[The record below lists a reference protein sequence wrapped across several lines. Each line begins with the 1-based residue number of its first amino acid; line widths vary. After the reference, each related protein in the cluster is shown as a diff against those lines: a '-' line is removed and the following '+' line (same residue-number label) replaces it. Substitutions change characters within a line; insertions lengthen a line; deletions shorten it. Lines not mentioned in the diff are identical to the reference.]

1 MADKL
6 VTVSGAKTLYN
17 DTRDRIEDLNSNKVG
32 YAEVDDGYLILKPS
46 EESDEIIAKLTGFGG
61 GGGGGGGAALSQLTV
76 INESQWLT
84 KKVPE
89 GSEVSAKITWSSTID
104 GIPTGLGTL
113 VVKMDGAEVKHTDID
128 QGTFTE
134 TFSKYATTGSH
145 VFQVE
150 ITDQYGSYRRL
161 RFTVSYVAYGITS
174 IFNDSEAYLDKT
186 IIYTYTPYGSGTKLM
201 HFEIDGETFMTK
213 EIDNDGIDDS
223 IAIPKGTLSHGI
235 HKFEVYFETTDEDH
249 IPSNKLSYEIIYAE
263 PGNSIPIIKSSF
275 AEESTLMQYNSAIIS
290 YVVYKAT
297 DMYTE
302 VKLYMNGELTETL
315 PQVTS
320 DPKIWSVRLTEARD
334 YTFKIVA
341 DGIVEREFLVHVT
354 GLDVGFVADTE
365 NLALHLSS
373 ENRDNDAAPEERAKW
388 EYTPD
393 GGETISAVFNNFNW
407 KTDGWIK
414 DESTDYISV
423 MRVKDEAKI
432 TIPYQPFSQINEGI
446 RVSSGRTLEFEFKTT
461 SVFDYNTD
469 LISCYVG
476 DRKVGFNITAQKMS
490 LVGSSS
496 SLSSQYKE
504 DEHVRV
510 TFVINPVGSENF
522 MYCYINGIISQVAEI
537 KGETFEQSPPAYIT
551 IGSPDAIIDLYR
563 IRIYDKALNRFQ
575 VVKNWIADMQNS
587 EDILKYAKENSIYK
601 SGSVELDF
609 ETVKTNLTTLPY
621 MVIDIDHTTS
631 TDGTKIRGELPDK
644 KGNKVL
650 CNGYYVDP
658 VDPYNSFSWINGEL
672 DVQGTSSQQ
681 YPIKNYKLKI
691 KQSKTYGT
699 ENQTAIDC
707 SGFIMTK
714 ASEIAGRPVIF
725 KKYSMRGYD
734 QHETFLKDKEANGWD
749 GYRSIPTTTF
759 VFKADFASSE
769 GANNVELVRFYN
781 QLATANKD
789 IITPP
794 QKNDI
799 RYRIGIDGFPIVWF
813 GDSKGKISF
822 IGKYNFNNHK
832 GTDEVYGL
840 DMHGEVIDD
849 DNWIRE
855 IEGVPDESWEM
866 CDNNEDLTLW
876 KRRPGTVNKV
886 VIVNPEGKEVQ
897 YTDFMEEETTDYT
910 ILKDQCLSPLFEG
923 SYPQSKMS
931 TEEYD
936 LYQTYQPEWSRY
948 ASIDDW
954 MSTLRLKEIY
964 DTGEALSVLIR
975 EQRDLLIPIIKRD
988 IMTIF
993 NLHEEQTP
1001 VSEIE
1006 DLLGVGGKGE
1016 EVAHT
1021 YEVRFPSEWYDAWT
1035 KKAIEFAKTKRLSDL
1050 LEWVASTNT
1059 TTATNKPLYE
1069 VLDKEPDPEF
1079 SVTYDKPYKFDNPE
1093 YRLAK
1098 FKYELPYYFN
1108 QEATLLYYIFTEM
1121 FLMIDSRAKNSF
1133 PTYFALT
1140 NEIYAMDKSDPTK
1153 HIFIKT
1159 EDTKKKKA
1167 DKKYFKKVGSEYEE
1181 VALNVG
1187 DSTLDENEKP
1197 YYEWAMTEEEQTE
1210 EVTWADGRVTQ
1221 WPKGRWLWFPYD
1233 MDTAIGINN
1242 EGLLVFHYSLEDTEA
1257 LIGST
1262 VVKLG
1267 TPNSVPVYNGS
1278 STVLWNNVRMA
1289 FKNEI
1294 KVLYESYRDNSSFDY
1309 DTIEQM
1315 YEDHQSKWPAAI
1327 FNEDAYYKY
1336 IKPKIERNQ
1345 PYLGM
1350 CLGSKEQQR
1359 KWWMYNRF
1367 KFLDSKYECGDA
1379 KRYQIKFRGNSV
1391 LNDKKIYITPYSDI
1405 YVKID
1410 AGTAWESEPIK
1421 TYANER
1427 KEIVI
1432 NRTTLGDTEAQIW
1445 SADRIKSI
1453 EKLNENLMISTF
1465 NAADAVNLQY
1475 LDVSSTMKIES
1486 MEHYLDGNV
1495 MEDEAY
1501 YKRIGTDSSGQPIL
1515 ERYYDATVGQP
1526 AKDDQGNWLYVKTS
1540 NKTLRGLEF
1549 GGNTLMR
1556 YINASNCMKLGDTS
1570 GEHTDWSTPAISLTA
1585 CEQLESCNFWRTKVT
1600 KVELPSGGRLTSV
1613 ILPNTIT
1620 ELNIVNQ
1627 QKITNFQI
1635 LNEEGVWDSS
1645 NIRILNIQNVNK
1657 EVEQTAIEIINGIRT
1672 DIPGI
1677 PPKLRFVG
1685 FDIEVKTVA
1694 ELNTFLNHLITFSDK
1709 SLSGTITVTG
1719 KDEVLSYDRY
1729 AELKQAFSGSDSHL
1743 EIICKVEKKVFF
1755 KNYDGSTVFTSTF
1768 VNMSDEAQDVEYEPV
1783 NLPSRVPDDDHLYEF
1798 DGWSRTLDGAIIEDE
1813 NDHRLIPNVSESLTL
1828 YAHYEVTP
1836 RYTVTFYNYDGTVRL
1851 SRVTINSKYE
1861 TTATYNG
1868 AIPTAPSDITG
1879 YTAPFIGWGTSKYVG
1894 VDIEDSDNHRTIQNV
1909 TSNITIYAQM
1919 DWKISPRTIQVEK
1932 DTEIFNSCYYS
1943 GDVFNP
1949 EGLTVTVEKI
1959 IPSGTFRVAVLYSYD
1974 TAPFTEESRSIDL
1987 TVDENN
1993 IYPLEIGMAISMTA
2007 DSKEAKPYQETNTD
2021 VDFSGF
2027 KFEIT
2032 FSNGETR
2039 TVDWDPID
2047 FEYTPLDFIE
2057 TDGAKEV
2064 TFYYRNVSCTEEI
2077 FVLNGELTNIES
2089 LSWGLISRLVDNG
2102 DAQQLWSVGDK
2113 KTVYI
2118 SGGVSDPYFF
2128 NGYYTFRILSFDH
2141 NIRGSKHYPNDTV
2154 FDKGDDHVYEY
2165 EQGKHTI
2172 TFGFAENNLPVSSYY
2187 HYFKTYSDLTK
2198 NTNKMNKHYYV
2209 VLDDETTNPHG
2220 KNVIYTWNEE
2230 ESSYIL
2236 ADNIHPTVASFDK
2249 GLTIDFA
2256 SVDTGEWNQHWNG
2269 QEGGGCQGQTM
2280 VHNFINLLP
2289 SDLRAVIK
2297 EVTKGQADFYIEG
2310 LPEKGKSYGA
2320 NVLTTQKEKIFIPS
2334 VYEIFGYTKASGDT
2348 LTTVDES
2355 KVCARYDYYAINDIS
2370 SLRQA
2375 YSSTATI
2382 PKYMSPWFTRTLAY
2396 IRRSNI
2402 ESYDNKVQCYFTSI
2416 NAEGNLYSFTNRE
2429 TSGAQNKGYLICFN
2443 V

>member
-17 DTRDRIEDLNSNKVG
+17 DTRDRIEDLNNNKVG
-32 YAEVDDGYLILKPS
+32 YAEVDDGYLILKPT

-61 GGGGGGGAALSQLTV
+61 GGGGGGSAISKLTV
-76 INESQWLT
+76 ENVSKWLT

-89 GSEVSAKITWSSTID
+89 GSEVSATIKWSSTID
-104 GIPTGLGTL
+104 DISTGLGTL
-113 VVKMDGAEVKHTDID
+113 VVKMDGTEVKHVDIE
-128 QGTFTE
+128 QGQFTE
-134 TFSKYATTGSH
+134 VFSKYATTGSH

-161 RFTVSYVAYGITS
+161 RFTVNYVAYGITS
-174 IFNDSEAYLDKT
+174 NFNDSEAYLDEA
-186 IIYTYTPYGSGTKLM
+186 IIYTYTPYGTGTKLV
-201 HFEIDGETFMTK
+201 HFDIDGESFLTK
-213 EIDNDGIDDS
+213 EIDNNGVDDS
-223 IAIPKGTLSHGI
+223 MVIPAGTLSHGI

-249 IPSNKLSYEIIYAE
+249 VPSNRLVYEIIYAE
-263 PGNSIPIIKSSF
+263 AGNPTPIIKSSF
-275 AEESTLMQYNSAIIS
+275 AEESTLMQYNNAIIN

-297 DMYTE
+297 DRFTE
-302 VKLYMNGELTETL
+302 VKLYINGELSEHL

-320 DPKIWSVRLTEARD
+320 DPRIWSIRLTEARD
-334 YTFKIVA
+334 YTFKITA
-341 DGIVEREFLVHVT
+341 DDIVEREFLVHVED
-354 GLDVGFVADTE
+354 LNIGFTAETE
-365 NLALHLSS
+365 NLALHLNS

-388 EYTPD
+388 EYTPE
-393 GGETISAVFNNFNW
+393 GGETISAIFANFNW

-414 DESTDYISV
+414 DASTDYISV

-432 TIPYQPFSQINEGI
+432 TIPYQPFSQANENI
-446 RVSSGRTLEFEFKTT
+446 RLRSGRTFEFEFKTT

-476 DRKVGFNITAQKMS
+476 DRKLGFNITAQKMS
-490 LVGSSS
+490 LVSSSS

-504 DEHVRV
+504 DELVRV
-510 TFVINPVGSENF
+510 TFVINPVGTENF
-522 MYCYINGIISQVAEI
+522 MYCYINGIISQVTEI
-537 KGETFEQSPPAYIT
+537 AGETFQQSPPTYIT

-563 IRIYDKALNRFQ
+563 IRIYDKALSRFQ
-575 VVKNWIADMQNS
+575 VVKNWIADMHNS
-587 EDILKYAKENSIYK
+587 EDMLRYARENSIYK
-601 SGSVELDF
+601 DGSVELDF
-609 ETVKTNLTTLPY
+609 EAVKSHLTSLPY
-621 MVIDIDHTTS
+621 MVIDITHTTS

-699 ENQTAIDC
+699 DKQTSIDC
-707 SGFIMTK
+707 SGFIMTE
-714 ASEIAGRPVIF
+714 ASKEANRPVIF

-734 QHETFLKDKEANGWD
+734 QHEIFVKDKEANGWE

-781 QLATANKD
+781 QLALANTK
-789 IITPP
+789 ITTPP
-794 QKNDI
+794 QKEDT

-813 GDSKGKISF
+813 GDVNGIISF

-849 DNWIRE
+849 ENWVRE

-886 VIVNPEGKEVQ
+886 IIVNSEGDEVQ
-897 YTDFMEEETTDYT
+897 YTDFMEDTEEGEPDEDYAT
-910 ILKDQCLSPLFEG
+910 LRTQCLIPLFDGTYSE
-923 SYPQSKMS
+923 SKMS
-931 TEEYD
+931 EEEYE
-936 LYQTYQPEWSRY
+936 LYQEYQPEWSRY
-948 ASIDDW
+948 ESIDDW
-954 MSTLRLKEIY
+954 ISTLRLREIY
-964 DTGEALSVLIR
+964 DTGDALSVLIR
-975 EQRDLLIPIIKRD
+975 EQRNLLIPIIKRD
-988 IMTIF
+988 IITIF
-993 NLHEEQTP
+993 TLHEEQTP
-1001 VSEIE
+1001 ISEIE
-1006 DLLGVGGKGE
+1006 DLIGIGGKGE

-1035 KKAIEFAKTKRLSDL
+1035 KKAIEFTKTKRLSDL
-1050 LEWVASTNT
+1050 LEWVASTDT
-1059 TTATNKPLYE
+1059 TVATNKPLYE
-1069 VLDKEPDPEF
+1069 ILDKDPDPEF
-1079 SVTYDKPYKFDNPE
+1079 SVTYDKPYKFDSPE

-1098 FKYELPYYFN
+1098 FRYELPYYFN

-1121 FLMIDSRAKNSF
+1121 FLMIDSRVKNSF
-1133 PTYFALT
+1133 PTYFAIT
-1140 NEIYAMDKSDPTK
+1140 GDPVYAMDKSDPTK
-1153 HIFIKT
+1153 HIFVKT
-1159 EDTKKKKA
+1159 EDTKKKDA

-1181 VALNVG
+1181 VELNVG

-1197 YYEWAMTEEEQTE
+1197 YYEWAWTEEEETE

-1294 KVLYESYRDNSSFDY
+1294 KVLYDSYRDNSSFDY

-1336 IKPKIERNQ
+1336 IKPKIEKNQ

-1405 YVKID
+1405 YIKID

-1421 TYANER
+1421 TYANQR
-1427 KEIVI
+1427 KEIFI

-1475 LDVSSTMKIES
+1475 LDVSSSLKIES
-1486 MEHYLDGNV
+1486 MEHYLDGTV
-1495 MEDEAY
+1495 LEDEAY
-1501 YKRIGTDSSGQPIL
+1501 YKRTGTDDSGQPIL
-1515 ERYYDATVGQP
+1515 ERYYDVTVGQP

-1540 NKTLRGLEF
+1540 NKTLRGLTF
-1549 GGNTLMR
+1549 GGNVLMR

-1570 GEHTDWSTPAISLTA
+1570 GEHTDWSTPSISLAA

-1635 LNEEGVWDSS
+1635 LDEEGVWDSS

-1657 EVEQTAIEIINGIRT
+1657 EVEQTAIDIINGIRT

-1677 PPKLRFVG
+1677 VPSLTFVG
-1685 FDIEVKTVA
+1685 FDIEVETIA
-1694 ELNTFLNHLITFSDK
+1694 ELNEFLDHLLTFTNK
-1709 SLSGTITVTG
+1709 SISGTITVTG
-1719 KDEVLSYDRY
+1719 ETEVLSYDRY

-1755 KNYDGSTVFTSTF
+1755 KNYDGTTVYTATF
-1768 VNMSDEAQDVEYEPV
+1768 VNVSDEAQDVTYAPSD
-1783 NLPSRVPDDDHLYEF
+1783 LPSRASD
-1798 DGWSRTLDGAIIEDE
+1798 ED
-1813 NDHRLIPNVSESLTL
+1813 N
-1828 YAHYEVTP
+1828 
-1836 RYTVTFYNYDGTVRL
+1836 
-1851 SRVTINSKYE
+1851 
-1861 TTATYNG
+1861 
-1868 AIPTAPSDITG
+1868 
-1879 YTAPFIGWGTSKYVG
+1879 
-1894 VDIEDSDNHRTIQNV
+1894 
-1909 TSNITIYAQM
+1909 
-1919 DWKISPRTIQVEK
+1919 
-1932 DTEIFNSCYYS
+1932 
-1943 GDVFNP
+1943 
-1949 EGLTVTVEKI
+1949 
-1959 IPSGTFRVAVLYSYD
+1959 
-1974 TAPFTEESRSIDL
+1974 
-1987 TVDENN
+1987 
-1993 IYPLEIGMAISMTA
+1993 
-2007 DSKEAKPYQETNTD
+2007 
-2021 VDFSGF
+2021 
-2027 KFEIT
+2027 
-2032 FSNGETR
+2032 
-2039 TVDWDPID
+2039 
-2047 FEYTPLDFIE
+2047 
-2057 TDGAKEV
+2057 
-2064 TFYYRNVSCTEEI
+2064 
-2077 FVLNGELTNIES
+2077 
-2089 LSWGLISRLVDNG
+2089 
-2102 DAQQLWSVGDK
+2102 
-2113 KTVYI
+2113 
-2118 SGGVSDPYFF
+2118 
-2128 NGYYTFRILSFDH
+2128 
-2141 NIRGSKHYPNDTV
+2141 
-2154 FDKGDDHVYEY
+2154 
-2165 EQGKHTI
+2165 
-2172 TFGFAENNLPVSSYY
+2172 
-2187 HYFKTYSDLTK
+2187 
-2198 NTNKMNKHYYV
+2198 
-2209 VLDDETTNPHG
+2209 
-2220 KNVIYTWNEE
+2220 
-2230 ESSYIL
+2230 
-2236 ADNIHPTVASFDK
+2236 
-2249 GLTIDFA
+2249 
-2256 SVDTGEWNQHWNG
+2256 
-2269 QEGGGCQGQTM
+2269 
-2280 VHNFINLLP
+2280 
-2289 SDLRAVIK
+2289 
-2297 EVTKGQADFYIEG
+2297 
-2310 LPEKGKSYGA
+2310 
-2320 NVLTTQKEKIFIPS
+2320 
-2334 VYEIFGYTKASGDT
+2334 
-2348 LTTVDES
+2348 
-2355 KVCARYDYYAINDIS
+2355 RYDFVGQR
-2370 SLRQA
+2370 LL
-2375 YSSTATI
+2375 
-2382 PKYMSPWFTRTLAY
+2382 M
-2396 IRRSNI
+2396 
-2402 ESYDNKVQCYFTSI
+2402 VQ
-2416 NAEGNLYSFTNRE
+2416 
-2429 TSGAQNKGYLICFN
+2429 
-2443 V
+2443 